1 MAMFAELIKK
11 ILADAEERMKK
22 SVEVTSHELASLRT
36 GRASPAILDGIK
48 VEYYGAPYEIREL
61 ANINVADPR
70 TLVIDPWDK
79 QMLEP
84 IRKAITNSP
93 LSLNPVNDGKV
104 LRIHLPPLTE
114 ERRRELLK
122 VVNQRAEHGKIAI
135 RNIRKDAQEEL
146 RKLDKQPGISEDM
159 LRRAREEL
167 DKLTERYTKKVDE
180 LRKAKE
186 QEVMES

>member
-1 MAMFAELIKK
+1 
-11 ILADAEERMKK
+11 
-22 SVEVTSHELASLRT
+22 
-36 GRASPAILDGIK
+36 
-48 VEYYGAPYEIREL
+48 
-61 ANINVADPR
+61 
-70 TLVIDPWDK
+70 
-79 QMLEP
+79 MLEP
-84 IRKAITNSP
+84 IRKAIMNSP

-104 LRIHLPPLTE
+104 LRITLPPLTE

-159 LRRAREEL
+159 LRRACEEL
-167 DKLTERYTKKVDE
+167 DKLTEKYVQEIEK

-186 QEVMES
+186 KEVLEE

>member
-1 MAMFAELIKK
+1 MFAEAIKK
-11 ILADAEERMKK
+11 ILTEAEERMRK
-22 SVEVTSHELASLRT
+22 SVEVPSQELASLRT

-61 ANINVADPR
+61 ATITVPDPR

-104 LRIHLPPLTE
+104 LRIHLPPFWCSAPSVCPVLP
-114 ERRRELLK
+114 LPFG
-122 VVNQRAEHGKIAI
+122 AC
-135 RNIRKDAQEEL
+135 
-146 RKLDKQPGISEDM
+146 
-159 LRRAREEL
+159 LRRCPVACPVFAIPLGHPCGCFGWRFYRAL
-167 DKLTERYTKKVDE
+167 PVG
-180 LRKAKE
+180 
-186 QEVMES
+186 